1 MLQILVVE
9 DEHSISNLIK
19 VNLTRAGLRL
29 RLRLRW
35 AGGGGYAG

>member
-19 VNLTRAGLRL
+19 VNLTRAGY
-29 RLRLRW
+29 
-35 AGGGGYAG
+35 ACDCAYGGGYAG